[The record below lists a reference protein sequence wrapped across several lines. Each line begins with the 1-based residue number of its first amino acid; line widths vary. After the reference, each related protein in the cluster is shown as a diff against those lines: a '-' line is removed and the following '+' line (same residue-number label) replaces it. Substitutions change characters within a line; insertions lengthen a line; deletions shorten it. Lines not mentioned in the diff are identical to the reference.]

1 MRRRH
6 AIRITHE
13 HRTIEILHP
22 EVPYVEEH
30 CAQSFGK
37 SRLDRT
43 LVARR
48 TDSDSV
54 DSLLDSRLH
63 LTDLG
68 WGAPWISVGPV

>member
-6 AIRITHE
+6 AIRITHV
-13 HRTIEILHP
+13 HRRIEILHL
-22 EVPYVEEH
+22 EVPYVEES
-30 CAQSFGK
+30 CARSFGK

-48 TDSDSV
+48 TDPDIV

-63 LTDLG
+63 VIIRPG
-68 WGAPWISVGPV
+68 RHHQ